1 MFKFTFLPQK
11 KISNYILDFNNYI
24 SSLINFFS
32 LKNLILKAKLLIN
45 DKRIIITTLIIIFS
59 IFAHLSTPAFYKDDW
74 VKKKIIKQFEN
85 RFSLKIRFSDKF
97 YYSIFPV
104 PNFVFNDV
112 IIFSE
117 ENQKLIEIKK
127 LTTNLSYKKFFDKNK
142 MNIQNIKIEKAN
154 FNLKNQDLINFKN
167 FFNTR
172 INKNIV
178 YIEDSKVFF
187 INKDDEVFS
196 IMSLTNGKKYY
207 DDLNFE
213 NILSFKGDIFNT
225 QIKFILNNKLN
236 SKTATFNLDLPDLDI
251 ELNNKM
257 SFLNSKVS
265 GNLDYNFRNKIY
277 STNYEFDKKYL
288 EFKSEDKIDEKTHS
302 YKGNIRF
309 NPFSSLFEINLD
321 TIDLF
326 NFFSNEGIF
335 VKILRSNLFLNE
347 NFYSKLILTSKN
359 SSSHR
364 KIKNFLLKTNFENK
378 KINFNGSTF
387 DFTDI
392 FTINL
397 IDSIFEN
404 KINEKYFEGEI
415 VIDIKNSRSLFQL
428 FQTKKNLRQDIKKIN
443 FNIKYDYLQKTFQI
457 KNIKVDGKEN
467 EKFRIIANQFNAEE
481 KQMFKRIDFKNYFNY
496 LMSSL

>member
-11 KISNYILDFNNYI
+11 KISNYILNFNNYI

-45 DKRIIITTLIIIFS
+45 DKRIIITSLIVIFS

-74 VKKKIIKQFEN
+74 VKKKIINQFEN
-85 RFSLKIRFSDKF
+85 RFSLKIKFSDKF

-112 IIFSE
+112 IIFSK

-207 DDLNFE
+207 EDLNFE
-213 NILSFKGDIFNT
+213 NILSFNGDIFNT

-236 SKTATFNLDLPDLDI
+236 SKTATFNLDLPDLNI

-257 SFLNSKVS
+257 GFLNSKVS

-277 STNYEFDKKYL
+277 SNNYEFDKDYL
-288 EFKSEDKIDEKTHS
+288 EFKSEDKID
-302 YKGNIRF
+302 
-309 NPFSSLFEINLD
+309 
-321 TIDLF
+321 
-326 NFFSNEGIF
+326 
-335 VKILRSNLFLNE
+335 
-347 NFYSKLILTSKN
+347 
-359 SSSHR
+359 
-364 KIKNFLLKTNFENK
+364 
-378 KINFNGSTF
+378 
-387 DFTDI
+387 
-392 FTINL
+392 
-397 IDSIFEN
+397 
-404 KINEKYFEGEI
+404 
-415 VIDIKNSRSLFQL
+415 
-428 FQTKKNLRQDIKKIN
+428 
-443 FNIKYDYLQKTFQI
+443 
-457 KNIKVDGKEN
+457 
-467 EKFRIIANQFNAEE
+467 
-481 KQMFKRIDFKNYFNY
+481 
-496 LMSSL
+496 